1 MGAHHAMGGVLAWL
15 LAASGPAAAPPATV
29 LTPPPDPARG
39 LAGQVLEALG
49 GEAAWKATRYL
60 RFDFAVE
67 AEGKEVVRRAHTWD
81 KWTGRYRLEGKTREG
96 KPFVVL
102 MNVNTKEGSAVQDGQ
117 PAAGE
122 ELKRLLERAYATWVN
137 DTYWLLMPYKMLD
150 PGVSLALDGAEQSA
164 EGAWD
169 KLRLSFD
176 GVGLTPR
183 DRYWAYVNRASRL
196 VDRWDYV
203 LQDYKPGDPATRWDW
218 KGWRRYGKIMLA
230 PERWSEKDRRRIH
243 FPVLEVPE
251 AVPDAVFT
259 TP

>member
-1 MGAHHAMGGVLAWL
+1 MRRIVGVTGAIVVLAAG
-15 LAASGPAAAPPATV
+15 AAVAPAES
-29 LTPPPDPARG
+29 DPKAI
-39 LAGQVLEALG
+39 AIADQVMAALG
-49 GEAAWKATRYL
+49 GKDAWNDTHFL

-67 AEGKEVVRRAHTWD
+67 HGGKTVMSRAHTWD
-81 KWTGRYRLEGKTREG
+81 KWTGRYRLDGKTKEG
-96 KPFVVL
+96 DPYTVL
-102 MNVNTKEGSAVQDGQ
+102 MNLNTKEGTAYMKGAKVE
-117 PAAGE
+117 GE
-122 ELKRLLERAYATWVN
+122 QAKKLVDDAYATWVN